1 MSPDAEISLQLIKEV
16 IPDRPSNVD
25 NDGGH

>member
-16 IPDRPSNVD
+16 FPDRPSNVD

>member
-16 IPDRPSNVD
+16 IPNRPSIVD